1 MKRLWEAC
9 MGKMSMGVF
18 LFCIFFYASGGLP
31 WGAEE
36 KPRYGGTLIYAV
48 ADNPPSFDAHRESTY
63 AVLHPVSPH
72 YSLLLKFDPQNY
84 PKIIGDLA
92 ESWAS
97 SPDHKTYT
105 FKIHRGV
112 KFHDGSILTSEDIKA
127 SYGRI
132 ISPPPG
138 VVSPRKSFYQVI
150 EGIETPDDHT
160 VVFRLK
166 RPSASFLASLASPWN
181 YIYKADILAK
191 DPRWYEKNIMGTG
204 PFKFVE
210 YVTGS
215 HWVGKRH
222 DDYFIKGKPYLD
234 GYRAIFI
241 RDQSARLA
249 ALRGGRIH
257 AEFRW
262 FSPSHRDDL
271 VRAMG
276 DKLKVH
282 ELLGG
287 STNTVIFNCEQ
298 KPFDDP
304 RVRRAMTL
312 ALDRWGG
319 SKALAR
325 ISEVGGSVCGL
336 IRPGEEFAL
345 TEEELVQIPG
355 FSKNIEAARQ
365 EARRLLK
372 EAGVPEGYSFDL
384 VSRPEYETLTVWLI
398 DQWRQIGLNL
408 RQKPLEAGGYFKAL
422 RSGEYK
428 VGIYYISDYMA
439 DPDVL
444 FLPFLSSD
452 KSPANF
458 GRYKDPLLDDLYLKQ
473 SSAMNPA
480 ERKKLTRQFQAR
492 VMGEMAYAFPAL
504 GWANRI
510 ILQSSAVKGWN
521 PMPSHYL
528 NMDLVDIWL
537 EKE

>member
-1 MKRLWEAC
+1 MKGVREEC
-9 MGKMSMGVF
+9 MGKLGMGLTLV
-18 LFCIFFYASGGLP
+18 CIFLCGFVGLT
-31 WGAEE
+31 WAAES
-36 KPRYGGTLIYAV
+36 KPQYGGTLTYAV
-48 ADNPPSFDAHRESTY
+48 ADAPPSFDAHRESTF
-63 AVLHPVSPH
+63 AVIHPVSPH
-72 YSLLLKFDPQNY
+72 YSLLLKFDPKNY
-84 PKIIGDLA
+84 PKIIGDLV
-92 ESWAS
+92 ESWTVS
-97 SPDHKTYT
+97 SDHKTYT

-112 KFHDGSILTSEDIKA
+112 KFHDGSTLTSKDIKA
-127 SYGRI
+127 SYDKI

-138 VVSPRKSFYQVI
+138 VISARKSFYQVI
-150 EGIETPDDHT
+150 ETVETPDDYT
-160 VVFRLK
+160 VVFRLR

-210 YVTGS
+210 YVSGS

-222 DDYFIKGKPYLD
+222 ENYFRKGKPYLD

-249 ALRGGRIH
+249 ALRGGRIQ

-262 FSPSHRDDL
+262 FPPSARDDL

-287 STNTVIFNCEQ
+287 STNTVIFNCEE
-298 KPFDDP
+298 KPFNDP

-319 SKALAR
+319 SKALER

-336 IRPGEEFAL
+336 QRPGAEFAL
-345 TEEELVQIPG
+345 SEEELMPIPG
-355 FSKNIEAARQ
+355 FSKNIEASRK

-372 EAGVPEGYSFDL
+372 EAGVSDGFSFE
-384 VSRPEYETLTVWLI
+384 VASRQEYETLTVWLI
-398 DQWRQIGLNL
+398 DQWRQIGLNVT
-408 RQKPLEAGGYFKAL
+408 QKGLEAGAYFKAL

-428 VGIYYISDYMA
+428 VSVYFISDYMD
-439 DPDVL
+439 DPDL
-444 FLPFLSSD
+444 MFLPFLSSD
-452 KSPANF
+452 KNPSNF
-458 GRYKDPLLDDLYLKQ
+458 GRYKDPTVDDLYLKQ
-473 SSAMNPA
+473 SGAMDPV

-504 GWANRI
+504 GWAKRI
-510 ILQSSAVKGWN
+510 ILQSSTMKGWS

-528 NMDLVDIWL
+528 NMDLSEVWL

>member
-1 MKRLWEAC
+1 MKGAGEEC
-9 MGKMSMGVF
+9 TGKMGMGLTLVGMF
-18 LFCIFFYASGGLP
+18 LCAFVGWTWA
-31 WGAEE
+31 AES
-36 KPRYGGTLIYAV
+36 KPQYGGTLTYAV
-48 ADNPPSFDAHRESTY
+48 ADAPPSFDAHRESTF
-63 AVLHPVSPH
+63 AVIHPVSPH
-72 YSLLLKFDPQNY
+72 YSLLLKFDPNNY

-92 ESWAS
+92 ESWTA

-112 KFHDGSILTSEDIKA
+112 KFHDGSTLTSRDIKA
-127 SYGRI
+127 SYDKI
-132 ISPPPG
+132 ISPPSG
-138 VVSPRKSFYQVI
+138 VVSARKSFYQVI
-150 EGIETPDDHT
+150 ETVETPDDHT
-160 VVFRLK
+160 VVFRLR

-210 YVTGS
+210 YVSGS

-222 DDYFIKGKPYLD
+222 ENYFRKGKPYLD

-241 RDQSARLA
+241 RDQSVRLA
-249 ALRGGRIH
+249 ALRGGRIQ

-262 FSPSHRDDL
+262 FPPSARDDL

-287 STNTVIFNCEQ
+287 STNTVIFNCEE
-298 KPFDDP
+298 KPFNDP

-312 ALDRWGG
+312 ALDRWEG
-319 SKALAR
+319 SKALER

-336 IRPGEEFAL
+336 QRPGAEFAL
-345 TEEELVQIPG
+345 SEEELMQIPG
-355 FSKNIEAARQ
+355 FSKNIEASRK

-372 EAGVPEGYSFDL
+372 EAGVPEGFSFE
-384 VSRPEYETLTVWLI
+384 VASRQEYETLTVWLI
-398 DQWRQIGLNL
+398 DQWRQIGLNVT
-408 RQKPLEAGGYFKAL
+408 QKGLEAGAYFKAL

-428 VGIYYISDYMA
+428 VSIYFISDYMD
-439 DPDVL
+439 DPDL
-444 FLPFLSSD
+444 MFLPFLSSD
-452 KSPANF
+452 KNPSNF
-458 GRYKDPLLDDLYLKQ
+458 GRYKDPTLDDLYLKQ
-473 SSAMNPA
+473 SGAMDPV

-492 VMGEMAYAFPAL
+492 VMGEMAYAYPAL
-504 GWANRI
+504 GWAKRI
-510 ILQSSAVKGWN
+510 ILQSSTMKGWN

-528 NMDLVDIWL
+528 NMDLSGVWL